1 MRHNCVIVYA
11 FIAFTLLVRRH
22 EEHLAVKIEL
32 WVVGMVICHG
42 QDADC
47 LPMPLPSQN
56 PIISCLSKIQ
66 NGSTFLVLA
75 YQGCPGKQAV
85 RWVFL
90 FMISLSLCFCQHFY
104 EIILHL
110 VHKWSL
116 CQNGGYGW
124 HFVSVCSQPQVSD
137 VFIGYRADTA
147 ASIVLQ
153 VCHSCHSCSTD
164 DEQQVHSLLILVFA
178 MCSFT
183 VYSWDVA
190 V

>member
-116 CQNGGYGW
+116 YVKMEVMVDILCP
-124 HFVSVCSQPQVSD
+124 FAVSHKSVTCLLVTVLTQ
-137 VFIGYRADTA
+137 
-147 ASIVLQ
+147 LQ
-153 VCHSCHSCSTD
+153 VLYYKFVTPVTHAAQMMSNRCTAC
-164 DEQQVHSLLILVFA
+164 
-178 MCSFT
+178 
-183 VYSWDVA
+183 
-190 V
+190 